1 MEGPGKHTGFDNS
14 SKSLGNSRA
23 WYGADERQDMQQLS
37 DLLNDC
43 DVQSSN
49 LITILQKIQEI
60 YGYLPLSAMRYLAQR
75 TGIKAAKI
83 YGVATFYKQF
93 RLTPI
98 GKYVILLCK
107 GTACH
112 VNGAGKLE
120 DALSEEL
127 GIKSGETTSDGLFTL
142 SSAACLGCCSL
153 APVMMIND
161 QVYGELTPK
170 KAGQIVRKLA
180 KEEGSVQAGEVG

>member
-1 MEGPGKHTGFDNS
+1 V
-14 SKSLGNSRA
+14 GN
-23 WYGADERQDMQQLS
+23 YGADERQDLQLIS
-37 DLLNDC
+37 DLLDDC

-49 LITILQKIQEI
+49 LIAILQKIQGI
-60 YGYLPLSAMRYLAQR
+60 YGYLPLSAMQYLAQR

-142 SSAACLGCCSL
+142 NSAACLGCCSL

-170 KAGQIVRKLA
+170 KARQIVRELA
-180 KEEGSVQAGEVG
+180 KKESSIQAGEAG

>member
-1 MEGPGKHTGFDNS
+1 M
-14 SKSLGNSRA
+14 GNSC
-23 WYGADERQDMQQLS
+23 ADERQDLQLIS
-37 DLLNDC
+37 DLLDDC

-49 LITILQKIQEI
+49 LIAILQKIQGI
-60 YGYLPLSAMRYLAQR
+60 YGYLPLSAMQYLAQR

-142 SSAACLGCCSL
+142 NSAACLGCCSL

-170 KAGQIVRKLA
+170 KARQIVRKLA
-180 KEEGSVQAGEVG
+180 KKESSIQAGEAG

>member
-1 MEGPGKHTGFDNS
+1 V
-14 SKSLGNSRA
+14 GNSC
-23 WYGADERQDMQQLS
+23 ADERQDLQLIS
-37 DLLNDC
+37 DLLDDC

-49 LITILQKIQEI
+49 LIAILQKIQGI
-60 YGYLPLSAMRYLAQR
+60 YGYLPLSAMQYLAQR

-142 SSAACLGCCSL
+142 NSAACLGCCSL

-170 KAGQIVRKLA
+170 KARQIVRELA
-180 KEEGSVQAGEVG
+180 KKESSIQAGEAG

>member
-1 MEGPGKHTGFDNS
+1 M
-14 SKSLGNSRA
+14 GNSC
-23 WYGADERQDMQQLS
+23 ADERQDLQLIS
-37 DLLNDC
+37 DLLDDC

-49 LITILQKIQEI
+49 LIAILQKIQGI
-60 YGYLPLSAMRYLAQR
+60 YGYLPLSAMQYLAQR

>member
-1 MEGPGKHTGFDNS
+1 M
-14 SKSLGNSRA
+14 GNSC
-23 WYGADERQDMQQLS
+23 ADERQDLQLIS
-37 DLLNDC
+37 DLLDDC

-49 LITILQKIQEI
+49 LIAILQKIQGI
-60 YGYLPLSAMRYLAQR
+60 YGYLPLSAMQYLAQR

-170 KAGQIVRKLA
+170 KARQIVRELA
-180 KEEGSVQAGEVG
+180 KKESSIQAGEAG

>member
-1 MEGPGKHTGFDNS
+1 M
-14 SKSLGNSRA
+14 GNSC
-23 WYGADERQDMQQLS
+23 ADERQDLQLIS
-37 DLLNDC
+37 DLLDDC

-49 LITILQKIQEI
+49 LIAILQKIQGI
-60 YGYLPLSAMRYLAQR
+60 YGYLPLSAMQYLAQR

-142 SSAACLGCCSL
+142 NSAACLGCCSL

-170 KAGQIVRKLA
+170 KARQIVRELA
-180 KEEGSVQAGEVG
+180 KKESSIQAGEAG

>member
-1 MEGPGKHTGFDNS
+1 M
-14 SKSLGNSRA
+14 GNSC
-23 WYGADERQDMQQLS
+23 ADERQDLQLIS
-37 DLLNDC
+37 DLLDDC

-49 LITILQKIQEI
+49 LIAILQKIQGI
-60 YGYLPLSAMRYLAQR
+60 YGYLPLSAMQYLAQR

-142 SSAACLGCCSL
+142 NSAACLGCCSL

-161 QVYGELTPK
+161 QVYGELTPQ
-170 KAGQIVRKLA
+170 KARQIVRELA
-180 KEEGSVQAGEVG
+180 KKESSIQAGEAG

>member
-1 MEGPGKHTGFDNS
+1 M
-14 SKSLGNSRA
+14 GN
-23 WYGADERQDMQQLS
+23 YGADERQDMQQLS

-170 KAGQIVRKLA
+170 NDLVAIKKAANKIG
-180 KEEGSVQAGEVG
+180 VGYTTYIRMLLKKSISR